1 MNKFWNWKK
10 HRITNQ
16 DGTESTERVLELR
29 GTIAEES
36 WYADDVTPIAT
47 HKICTNEKRVIK

>member
-10 HRITNQ
+10 HRIANQ
-16 DGTESTERVLELR
+16 DGTESIERVLELR

-36 WYADDVTPIAT
+36 ASW
-47 HKICTNEKRVIK
+47 RM